1 MNEIRRS
8 VLLRAPIALV
18 WDYLTQADKIA
29 LWLMPND
36 FEPVSGHNFTMQ
48 CDPAMG
54 SGSQIQAEVL
64 EIDPPRRLV
73 YSWLIEIP
81 PLETVLSIDLTED
94 DAGTRLDLVHSGWA
108 GLASDQGEL
117 TSRHEMGWDFMLNER
132 LPAALKSAAKT

>member
-18 WDYLTQADKIA
+18 WEYLTQADKIA

-36 FEPVSGHNFTMQ
+36 FEPVSGHSFAMQ

-81 PLETVLSIDLTED
+81 PLETILAIDLAEETG
-94 DAGTRLDLVHSGWA
+94 GTRLDLVHSGW
-108 GLASDQGEL
+108 GSLTPDQGEL
-117 TSRHEMGWDFMLNER
+117 IGRHEMGWDFMLGER
-132 LPAALKSAAKT
+132 LPAALAEAG